1 MKMKNRSI
9 FLSLIVTLALVSCKK
24 ETANPSNAIVSNAD
38 FSFTG
43 DLNIGSS
50 VSFKSNQPSD
60 AKVSWR
66 FSDLGPEWQRE
77 PVHKFARQ
85 GDNTVSLLVN
95 DQVVKQKTIHI
106 AVGTERI
113 TGKTAWTKKSG
124 CWWTKWEWTTGS
136 CGGSYSEVIY
146 NRDNPA
152 QETNLTLDIPN
163 EHTVALP
170 ADNKINAL
178 SQSLNIPLTSTSNDK
193 IEYGNTDARLSY
205 SISGNS
211 VTIFRTVKTNDTNYW
226 YSYTSK

>member
-1 MKMKNRSI
+1 MKNRSI
-9 FLSLIVTLALVSCKK
+9 FLSLIVTLALPSCKK
-24 ETANPSNAIVSNAD
+24 ETANPSNAIASNAD

-60 AKVSWR
+60 AKLSWK

-77 PVHKFARQ
+77 PIHKFSNQ
-85 GDNTVSLLVN
+85 GDYTVSLLVN

-124 CWWTKWEWTTGS
+124 CKWYVWEWTSGGCGS
-136 CGGSYSEVIY
+136 SYGKNEY
-146 NRDNPA
+146 TKDYPT
-152 QETNLTLDIPN
+152 QELN
-163 EHTVALP
+163 HTIESVDEKTMVLP
-170 ADNKINAL
+170 ADNKISAL
-178 SQSLNIPLTSTSNDK
+178 NQPLNISLTMSSNDK
-193 IEYGNTDARLSY
+193 IQYGNADANLSY

-211 VTIFRTVKTNDTNYW
+211 VTIYRSSIVHDTTYW